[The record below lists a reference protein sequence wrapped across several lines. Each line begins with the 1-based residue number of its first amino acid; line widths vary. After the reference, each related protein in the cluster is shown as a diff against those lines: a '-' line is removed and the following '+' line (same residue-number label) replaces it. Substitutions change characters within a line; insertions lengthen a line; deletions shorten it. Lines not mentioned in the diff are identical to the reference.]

1 MSKIPPGARELN
13 FYTYFTSI
21 NLKEQVQIPGCT
33 KSKWTTITMAKK
45 TVTLYVDEELVN
57 VMKERKYNVS
67 FLFNETMKLYVDENY
82 GEIEIAARLSTL
94 DEIIRDK
101 QVDVERKRMEYEA
114 EVDKVDAIKNRRQAM
129 YEEFMEAQRTLRLSK
144 VIREL
149 NSVIVACEFDVDV
162 VRSAS
167 ESMLKRIEDLSPYFN
182 LEKHVARLKNTLS

>member
-21 NLKEQVQIPGCT
+21 NLKEQVQIPGCP
-33 KSKWTTITMAKK
+33 KSKWTMITMAKK
-45 TVTLYVDEELVN
+45 TITLYVDEELVS

-67 FLFNETMKLYVDENY
+67 FLFNETMKLYIDENY
-82 GEIEIAARLSTL
+82 GEIEIAARLSAL

-101 QVDVERKRMEYEA
+101 QVDIDKMRLEYEA
-114 EVDKVDAIKNRRQAM
+114 EIHKLNDIKNRRQAM

>member
-21 NLKEQVQIPGCT
+21 NLKEHAEIPGCP

-45 TVTLYVDEELVN
+45 TVTLYVDEELIS
-57 VMKERKYNVS
+57 VMKERNYNVS

-82 GEIEIAARLSTL
+82 GEIEIAARLSAL

-101 QVDVERKRMEYEA
+101 QINIDKMRLEYEA
-114 EVDKVDAIKNRRQAM
+114 EVHKLNDIKNRRQTM
-129 YEEFMEAQRTLRLSK
+129 HDEFMEAQRTLRLSK

-149 NSVIVACEFDVDV
+149 NSVIVSCEFDVDV